1 MSDKVSCPSNFTP
14 CGSIIV
20 KVKDSGAGM
29 TPEQVGQLFQEGV
42 QFDYKLQAGQG
53 SGLGLWISKGVAE
66 QHGGSLQ
73 ATSEGKGYGAEFI
86 FELPVCSL
94 QKGDDEEDEDEEAD
108 YRKEDKEEASREEGG
123 GGEGG
128 GSYELT
134 NVPTASSMKSI
145 IHFVSKHSNSSNYS
159 INSSSQKD
167 DEDDKASVSSNSSS
181 LKSGGGGGGGSSETT
196 TEMRPFYAFKNHG
209 PLKHILLVDDGAATR
224 KMMSR
229 LLKNCGC
236 TTQEACNGQECLD
249 IIIKQEQQSSNST
262 LQNKIELI
270 LMDHEMPIM
279 NGPTATRKLQEL
291 GCKIPVVGLTGNV
304 LSEDKQNFKDHGAI
318 HVLAKPVN
326 VATLKQI
333 ISGTQYYDSSTNQ
346 SFTPPPSPTPG
357 RSGSSSSRSGENV
370 FPSTIAPSLST
381 KQISQN
387 LETDQKLQMDKNEK
401 RSIIVKNKSSVDDDD
416 EKESTPSSFGLV
428 LVVDDVASTRKVL
441 CRLLQK
447 CQCDTLEAADGQ
459 QCLDI
464 IGKHQPKIDLILMD
478 YEMPIM
484 NGPTATCKLR
494 ELGYKMPIIGVT
506 GNVLKS
512 DTDFFKEQGA
522 TQVIHKPLNVKVVRD
537 ILSRELKYDPLP
549 SPTSPLYFPIIP
561 SPSSSPSKLII
572 ATSNPLENKTN
583 YDTVVDDEWCMM
595 ALNL

>member
-1 MSDKVSCPSNFTP
+1 MTDLMESQLCLLNQHLHHQEHQEDEEQKHQEQRVSEATPFEQVEHDDGGRITVSELKLKIEEWTQFIADIDESTEDAITVVSDLLDFDKASNGMLSLERGIHNMYSLIENLKLNNNFDNNFNENNHHEENGSHLVVHGDFTKIQQVIRNLISNALKFTPKKGEVKISAQWHPDSTMSDKVSCPSNFTP

-196 TEMRPFYAFKNHG
+196 TEMRPFYAFKNMV
-209 PLKHILLVDDGAATR
+209 P
-224 KMMSR
+224 
-229 LLKNCGC
+229 
-236 TTQEACNGQECLD
+236 
-249 IIIKQEQQSSNST
+249 
-262 LQNKIELI
+262 
-270 LMDHEMPIM
+270 
-279 NGPTATRKLQEL
+279 
-291 GCKIPVVGLTGNV
+291 
-304 LSEDKQNFKDHGAI
+304 
-318 HVLAKPVN
+318 
-326 VATLKQI
+326 
-333 ISGTQYYDSSTNQ
+333 
-346 SFTPPPSPTPG
+346 
-357 RSGSSSSRSGENV
+357 
-370 FPSTIAPSLST
+370 
-381 KQISQN
+381 
-387 LETDQKLQMDKNEK
+387 
-401 RSIIVKNKSSVDDDD
+401 
-416 EKESTPSSFGLV
+416 
-428 LVVDDVASTRKVL
+428 
-441 CRLLQK
+441 
-447 CQCDTLEAADGQ
+447 
-459 QCLDI
+459 
-464 IGKHQPKIDLILMD
+464 
-478 YEMPIM
+478 
-484 NGPTATCKLR
+484 
-494 ELGYKMPIIGVT
+494 
-506 GNVLKS
+506 
-512 DTDFFKEQGA
+512 
-522 TQVIHKPLNVKVVRD
+522 
-537 ILSRELKYDPLP
+537 
-549 SPTSPLYFPIIP
+549 
-561 SPSSSPSKLII
+561 
-572 ATSNPLENKTN
+572 
-583 YDTVVDDEWCMM
+583 
-595 ALNL
+595 

>member
-1 MSDKVSCPSNFTP
+1 MSDKVSCPNNFSR
-14 CGSIIV
+14 CGSIVV

-42 QFDYKLQAGQG
+42 QFDANKLQAGQG

-66 QHGGSLQ
+66 QHGGSLH
-73 ATSEGKGYGAEFI
+73 ATSEGKGYGAEFV

-94 QKGDDEEDEDEEAD
+94 KDEEDEEQEEKDGENEKNTKKDIEKGGGGMREERSSLTLANVASTSMRSLVKISSKQSNPHTDDEEDTI
-108 YRKEDKEEASREEGG
+108 
-123 GGEGG
+123 
-128 GSYELT
+128 GSNET
-134 NVPTASSMKSI
+134 
-145 IHFVSKHSNSSNYS
+145 
-159 INSSSQKD
+159 
-167 DEDDKASVSSNSSS
+167 
-181 LKSGGGGGGGSSETT
+181 TT
-196 TEMRPFYAFKNHG
+196 TEMRPFYAVKNHG
-209 PLKHILLVDDGAATR
+209 PLKHILLVDDAVSTR

-428 LVVDDVASTRKVL
+428 LVVDDVASTRKVFVVYS
-441 CRLLQK
+441 K
-447 CQCDTLEAADGQ
+447 
-459 QCLDI
+459 
-464 IGKHQPKIDLILMD
+464 
-478 YEMPIM
+478 
-484 NGPTATCKLR
+484 
-494 ELGYKMPIIGVT
+494 
-506 GNVLKS
+506 NVN
-512 DTDFFKEQGA
+512 
-522 TQVIHKPLNVKVVRD
+522 VIHLKQLMVNNV
-537 ILSRELKYDPLP
+537 
-549 SPTSPLYFPIIP
+549 
-561 SPSSSPSKLII
+561 
-572 ATSNPLENKTN
+572 
-583 YDTVVDDEWCMM
+583 W
-595 ALNL
+595 